1 MTSMHGSEYGMQ
13 LWSGAQDGSMHAW
26 DMRYKPSQPAVQIRQ
41 VRTLTATPAKLCRP
55 SHASDIS
62 HNLLVKADCI

>member
-13 LWSGAQDGSMHAW
+13 LWSGAQDGFVHAW

-41 VRTLTATPAKLCRP
+41 VCSLTVTPAEILQDP
-55 SHASDIS
+55 PASVMF
-62 HNLLVKADCI
+62 HNLFSTETD